1 MGGLGYIWKV
11 EMQNLV
17 IDGVWNKN
25 TSGLE
30 VEEGREGK

>member
-17 IDGVWNKN
+17 MDWVWKKN
-25 TSGLE
+25 NSGLE
-30 VEEGREGK
+30 MEEGREGK